1 MRLRLLAFLP
11 LAAAI
16 TFLILLSASSLVS
29 ALERSFTPGEDPSGP
44 VVVTRFETVCKGLF
58 HELHVLSHEVT
69 ACAEQ
74 SPCDGSPLLCP
85 TALDGQIDHEYQ
97 RLRAALHERCG
108 YPFSLID
115 YARQGPRESIIEP
128 EAFAVASLAPEVSA
142 GIGVERVTGGA
153 CDGRHDWW
161 ESAMSGA
168 AEPARYYF

>member
-29 ALERSFTPGEDPSGP
+29 ALERSVTPGEDSSGP
-44 VVVTRFETVCKGLF
+44 LVVTRFETVCEGLF
-58 HELHVLSHEVT
+58 HELHALSHEVS

-74 SPCDGSPLLCP
+74 LPCDGSPLLCP
-85 TALDGQIDHEYQ
+85 TALDDQID
-97 RLRAALHERCG
+97 
-108 YPFSLID
+108 
-115 YARQGPRESIIEP
+115 
-128 EAFAVASLAPEVSA
+128 
-142 GIGVERVTGGA
+142 
-153 CDGRHDWW
+153 HDWW